1 MKLLAI
7 FVLSVAMLSQS
18 AAARAQSSG
27 KMTPE
32 QAKEENAYTLGVQ
45 AYLWGFPLY
54 FYEIANAE
62 G

>member
-32 QAKEENAYTLGVQ
+32 QAKEENALHVGCPGVLVGISTL
-45 AYLWGFPLY
+45 LL
-54 FYEIANAE
+54 
-62 G
+62 